1 MSLLWTLSLKI
12 GYLKTTLQ
20 LTIQIEIDNL
30 VSQLICC
37 KTCIPST
44 VWWRCLRNWEILSTI
59 YETTSTLPAVP
70 LKVRWWVTI
79 YGTRIRGATSFLYLM
94 NMRAFVGYIWVICP
108 EKIQIIRQNS
118 WMTFS
123 GIIWFFLILGAIKAV
138 VSSQLKLSAKMHSSA
153 TSSMS
158 WTFYKLKID
167 FFVFLHF
174 NCLSSKFSFRKS

>member
-12 GYLKTTLQ
+12 GYLKTTHQ

-30 VSQLICC
+30 ISQLICC

-44 VWWRCLRNWEILSTI
+44 VWWRRLRNWEILSTI

-79 YGTRIRGATSFLYLM
+79 YGTRIRGTTSFLYLM
-94 NMRAFVGYIWVICP
+94 NMRAFAGYIWVICP

-118 WMTFS
+118 WMSFS
-123 GIIWFFLILGAIKAV
+123 GIIWFFFNTGGNEGCCFESVEIVCSNALISNKQYV
-138 VSSQLKLSAKMHSSA
+138 VN
-153 TSSMS
+153 
-158 WTFYKLKID
+158 
-167 FFVFLHF
+167 FLH
-174 NCLSSKFSFRKS
+174 S